1 MCLKTSIDIIKMNFL
16 QIKPKRVFFSDK
28 VRVVLIPSRR
38 EYDSWKNTLWYSPTE
53 FAQFVREEIERRTL
67 SNL

>member
-1 MCLKTSIDIIKMNFL
+1 MIFL

-28 VRVVLIPSRR
+28 VSVVLIPSRT
-38 EYDSWKNTLWYSPTE
+38 EYESWKNTLWYSSND
-53 FAQFVREEIERRTL
+53 FAQFIREEIERRTL